1 MTPIQE
7 RLFEPE
13 ATRGASRATDPWTA
27 RAAAHSMEGPV
38 IRDQQRLVL
47 HAVQVCCRFVDDVT
61 AYEAWDLLH
70 DQGNRIKENVVS
82 KRLGELVEMGL
93 VRLTGATRPGSS
105 HRQQQAYGLTEAGR
119 NAA

>member
-1 MTPIQE
+1 
-7 RLFEPE
+7 
-13 ATRGASRATDPWTA
+13 
-27 RAAAHSMEGPV
+27 MEGPV

-82 KRLGELVEMGL
+82 KRLGELAEMGL
-93 VRLTGATRPGSS
+93 VRLTGKSRPGSS
-105 HRQQQAYGLTEAGR
+105 SRAQQAYGVTDTGR
-119 NAA
+119 DVS